1 MTNSQNFS
9 PQEPPFDPDYDQ
21 TPPVEQVE
29 QPAVDGQQA
38 AAGQPPAQNQAQSP
52 AQSPAQQNPA
62 QEMQPGQ
69 QGQNAQADGT
79 EEMLG
84 ATGDAQ
90 DGNLEK
96 DPSEWVSGNQPA
108 TEAQKSYIDTLAK
121 QAGEQIPAKLTKA
134 EASQH
139 IDRLKKITGQ

>member
-1 MTNSQNFS
+1 MTNPQNFNQ
-9 PQEPPFDPDYDQ
+9 QEPPFDPDYDQ
-21 TPPVEQVE
+21 VAPAEQPAE

-38 AAGQPPAQNQAQSP
+38 AAGQPEP
-52 AQSPAQQNPA
+52 QSPAQQNPA
-62 QEMQPGQ
+62 QPQQPGQ
-69 QGQNAQADGT
+69 QGQNAQAGNGQT
-79 EEMLG
+79 GYEQEMLG

-96 DPSEWVSGNQPA
+96 DPSEWVSGDQPA

-121 QAGEQIPAKLTKA
+121 QAGEQIPANLTKA